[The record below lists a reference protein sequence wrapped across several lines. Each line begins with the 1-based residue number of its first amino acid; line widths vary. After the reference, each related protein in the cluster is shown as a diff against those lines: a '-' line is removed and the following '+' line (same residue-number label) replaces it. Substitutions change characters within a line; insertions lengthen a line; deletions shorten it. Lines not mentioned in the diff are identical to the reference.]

1 MIAVI
6 NTFLLCIIK
15 INSYH
20 HAAKHAQA
28 CHTHTSGIYKS
39 DMPLILLYHTFLMV
53 VLLVVLRPYGSALI
67 PSKKLL
73 RNWARWPNLAQD
85 LAQDPGQEFGRHNL
99 GTLYK
104 VLGKRWQVLGKSWA
118 SYCAIGQDGQ
128 ILPRILPKILGK
140 SLAAIILAP
149 CTRSWARG
157 GKSWASL
164 GQVVVLRKNFLLTLF

>member
-6 NTFLLCIIK
+6 NTFFLICIIK

-39 DMPLILLYHTFLMV
+39 DMPLILLYHTFLIV

-73 RNWARWPNLAQD
+73 RNWARWPGSC
-85 LAQDPGQEFGRHNL
+85 PG
-99 GTLYK
+99 
-104 VLGKRWQVLGKSWA
+104 
-118 SYCAIGQDGQ
+118 GQ
-128 ILPRILPKILGK
+128 ILPKILGK

-149 CTRSWARG
+149 WTRSWARG
-157 GKSWASL
+157 GKSWASSCL
-164 GQVVVLRKNFLLTLF
+164 AQELFANVIFRTGLILN

>member
-39 DMPLILLYHTFLMV
+39 DIPLILLYLTFLMV
-53 VLLVVLRPYGSALI
+53 VLLVVLRPYGN
-67 PSKKLL
+67 SKQKLL
-73 RNWARWPNLAQD
+73 RNWARWPGSC
-85 LAQDPGQEFGRHNL
+85 PGGH
-99 GTLYK
+99 
-104 VLGKRWQVLGKSWA
+104 
-118 SYCAIGQDGQ
+118 

-157 GKSWASL
+157 DKSWASSCL
-164 GQVVVLRKNFLLTLF
+164 AQELFANVILRTGLILN

>member
-1 MIAVI
+1 MEIIAVI

-15 INSYH
+15 INSAYH

-39 DMPLILLYHTFLMV
+39 DMSLILLYHTFLMV

-67 PSKKLL
+67 PSQKVNAQLGKM
-73 RNWARWPNLAQD
+73 ARILPRRPNLAQD
-85 LAQDPGQEFGRHNL
+85 VAQDP
-99 GTLYK
+99 
-104 VLGKRWQVLGKSWA
+104 
-118 SYCAIGQDGQ
+118 
-128 ILPRILPKILGK
+128 GK

-157 GKSWASL
+157 GKSWASSCL
-164 GQVVVLRKNFLLTLF
+164 AQELFANVILRTGLILN

>member
-1 MIAVI
+1 MIAII

-39 DMPLILLYHTFLMV
+39 DMPLILLYLTFLMV

-73 RNWARWPNLAQD
+73 RNWARWPGSC
-85 LAQDPGQEFGRHNL
+85 PG
-99 GTLYK
+99 
-104 VLGKRWQVLGKSWA
+104 
-118 SYCAIGQDGQ
+118 GQ

-140 SLAAIILAP
+140 RLAVIIVAP
-149 CTRSWARG
+149 WTRSWARG
-157 GKSWASL
+157 GKSWASRCL
-164 GQVVVLRKNFLLTLF
+164 AQELFANVIFRTGLILN